1 MSVSTVLV
9 TGATGTLGRHLL
21 ATEAAAEHRIRAV
34 SRRVVTGDGTSAR
47 VEWARA
53 DLVSGSGL
61 EEALGG
67 VDVVVHA
74 ASDTRGHTRRTDV
87 DGTARLVAAAGRA
100 GVGHL
105 IYVSIVGI
113 DRIPI
118 AYYRHKLAA
127 EAIIQSSAVRWTIV
141 RGTQFHDYMDLLCS
155 RMARFPI
162 VFVPAGF
169 RGQPIHVA
177 EFADALWR
185 CVADG
190 PRGRSPDV
198 AGPEILT
205 FPEMVRSWMSA
216 QSVSKP
222 MLRVPIPGRAAAA
235 LRRGEGTAPD
245 RAVGRVTWT
254 AWLRERYGGE
264 RAG

>member
-1 MSVSTVLV
+1 MTAGTVLV

-21 ATEAAAEHRIRAV
+21 AGTTASEHRIRAM
-34 SRRVVTGDGTSAR
+34 SRRPVTADASPGGP
-47 VEWARA
+47 EWVRA
-53 DLVSGSGL
+53 DLASGEGL
-61 EEALGG
+61 DEAVRG
-67 VDVVVHA
+67 VKVVVHA
-74 ASDTRGHTRRTDV
+74 ASDPRGDTRRTDV
-87 DGTARLVAAAGRA
+87 DGTARLVAAAHRA

-113 DRIPI
+113 DRIPV

-127 EAIIQSSAVRWTIV
+127 EAIVQTSVVPWTII
-141 RGTQFHDYMDLLCS
+141 RGTQFHDLMDVLCG

-162 VFVPAGF
+162 AFVPAGF
-169 RGQPIHVA
+169 RGQPIHVV

-216 QSVSKP
+216 KGMDKP
-222 MLRVPIPGRAAAA
+222 MFRVPLPGRAAAA

-254 AWLRERYGGE
+254 AWLRDRYGG